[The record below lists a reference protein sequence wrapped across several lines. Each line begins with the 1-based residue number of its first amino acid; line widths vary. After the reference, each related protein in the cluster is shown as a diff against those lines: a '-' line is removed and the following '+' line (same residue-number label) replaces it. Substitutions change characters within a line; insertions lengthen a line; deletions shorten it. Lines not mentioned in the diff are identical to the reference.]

1 APLVSAISEDDIS
14 TRRAWGL
21 WVCLTEMDKV
31 KYPFKIFSNKEN
43 KLPATEATRMKACN
57 MLHVGQWHN
66 HVCPC
71 CEKQEK
77 PLFGTKIRVTQK
89 KPEPNPD
96 KAAVVWLEEVRKTED
111 LGYPES
117 RRSNQGTNNVKL
129 LKILGLYVSNQQS
142 AGLKRLSPLW
152 KPRINS
158 RVETFNKNGCKA
170 AVAGLAAILVVAM
183 VVAVAVE
190 PFQCQ
195 HHRPQG
201 ADQGRFEFTEK
212 NIGDVIKSSP
222 LFKEAASDD
231 STKQALAICQEVLDT
246 AVDDLKR
253 SFDKV
258 GEFDASKANEYLED
272 LKTWLSAV
280 ITNHETCIDA
290 FENTQ
295 GDTGEKMKNVLQTAR
310 QMSSNGL
317 AMPNAVV
324 AQDGSGQ
331 FKTISAAIA
340 SVPQKNNQM
349 FVIHVKAGVYKES
362 VEIPKKVNKI
372 VLIGDGPLKTR
383 ITGRKNY
390 AEGVK
395 TFHTATVA
403 VNADEFMAKD
413 IGIENTAGPL
423 GHQAV
428 ALRVSGDRAIFH
440 NVHIDGY
447 QDTLYAHTYRQ
458 YYRDCSISGT
468 IDFIFGDAQALFQ
481 NCKFVVRK
489 PGPNQACMV
498 TAQGRVERHSLGA
511 TVIQN
516 GDFVAEP
523 ALLQASPPVKVYLGR
538 PWKMLSRTIIMQS
551 NIGGFVA
558 PEGWSVWQGTFA
570 LDTLYY
576 AEYQNRGPGSDQKS
590 RVAWKGIQHF
600 SPQMAESWTGAKM
613 YKGDEWIRNSGVPY
627 VPTMMKV

>member
-1 APLVSAISEDDIS
+1 
-14 TRRAWGL
+14 
-21 WVCLTEMDKV
+21 M
-31 KYPFKIFSNKEN
+31 
-43 KLPATEATRMKACN
+43 
-57 MLHVGQWHN
+57 
-66 HVCPC
+66 
-71 CEKQEK
+71 
-77 PLFGTKIRVTQK
+77 
-89 KPEPNPD
+89 
-96 KAAVVWLEEVRKTED
+96 AA
-111 LGYPES
+111 
-117 RRSNQGTNNVKL
+117 
-129 LKILGLYVSNQQS
+129 
-142 AGLKRLSPLW
+142 
-152 KPRINS
+152 
-158 RVETFNKNGCKA
+158 KA

-183 VVAVAVE
+183 VVAVAVGITKKHNE
-190 PFQCQ
+190 GEISAGSTKAVQSICAPTDYIDTCEKSLSD
-195 HHRPQG
+195 
-201 ADQGRFEFTEK
+201 ADTTDPKELIKAAFEFTEK
-212 NIGDVIKSSP
+212 NIGDVIKNSP

-246 AVDDLKR
+246 AIDDLKR

-290 FENTQ
+290 FENTT

-317 AMPNAVV
+317 AMVSNMSSIFTSLQTGSAASRKLLREEADLFISKKQRSLLALQPNA
-324 AQDGSGQ
+324 
-331 FKTISAAIA
+331 
-340 SVPQKNNQM
+340 
-349 FVIHVKAGVYKES
+349 AGVYKES

-600 SPQMAESWTGAKM
+600 SPQMAESWTGAKF
-613 YKGDEWIRNSGVPY
+613 YHGDEWIRNSGVPY

>member
-1 APLVSAISEDDIS
+1 
-14 TRRAWGL
+14 
-21 WVCLTEMDKV
+21 M
-31 KYPFKIFSNKEN
+31 
-43 KLPATEATRMKACN
+43 
-57 MLHVGQWHN
+57 
-66 HVCPC
+66 
-71 CEKQEK
+71 
-77 PLFGTKIRVTQK
+77 
-89 KPEPNPD
+89 
-96 KAAVVWLEEVRKTED
+96 AA
-111 LGYPES
+111 
-117 RRSNQGTNNVKL
+117 
-129 LKILGLYVSNQQS
+129 
-142 AGLKRLSPLW
+142 
-152 KPRINS
+152 
-158 RVETFNKNGCKA
+158 KA

-183 VVAVAVE
+183 VVAVAVGVTKRE
-190 PFQCQ
+190 SESGSISAGSTKAVQNICAPTDYQDTCEQ
-195 HHRPQG
+195 SLSNANTTDPKELIK
-201 ADQGRFEFTEK
+201 AAFEFTEK
-212 NIGDVIKSSP
+212 NIGDVIKNSP
-222 LFKEAASDD
+222 LFKEAANDD
-231 STKQALAICQEVLDT
+231 GTKQALAICQEVLDT
-246 AVDDLKR
+246 AIDDLKR

-258 GEFDASKANEYLED
+258 GEFDALKANEYLED

-290 FENTQ
+290 FENTT

-317 AMPNAVV
+317 AMVSNMSSIFTSLQVGSSASRKLLSEEEADLFISMKQRSLMGLQPNAVV

-340 SVPQKNNQM
+340 SVPQKNNQP
-349 FVIHVKAGVYKES
+349 FVIHVKAGVYKEY

-383 ITGRKNY
+383 ISGRKNY

-395 TFHTATVA
+395 TFHTATVS
-403 VNADEFMAKD
+403 VNADEFFAKD
-413 IGIENTAGPL
+413 IGFENTAGPQ

-458 YYRDCSISGT
+458 YYRACSISGT

-523 ALLQASPPVKVYLGR
+523 ALLQAAPPVKVYLGR
-538 PWKMLSRTIIMQS
+538 PWKQLSRTIIMQS
-551 NIGGFVA
+551 NIGGFVL
-558 PEGWSVWQGTFA
+558 PEGWSVWDGNFA
-570 LDTLYY
+570 LNTLYY
-576 AEYQNRGPGSDQKS
+576 AEYQNRGPGSDTKN
-590 RVAWKGIQHF
+590 RVQWPGIQHF

-613 YKGDEWIRNSGVPY
+613 YQGDEWIRNSGVPY

>member
-1 APLVSAISEDDIS
+1 
-14 TRRAWGL
+14 
-21 WVCLTEMDKV
+21 M
-31 KYPFKIFSNKEN
+31 
-43 KLPATEATRMKACN
+43 
-57 MLHVGQWHN
+57 
-66 HVCPC
+66 
-71 CEKQEK
+71 
-77 PLFGTKIRVTQK
+77 
-89 KPEPNPD
+89 
-96 KAAVVWLEEVRKTED
+96 AA
-111 LGYPES
+111 
-117 RRSNQGTNNVKL
+117 
-129 LKILGLYVSNQQS
+129 
-142 AGLKRLSPLW
+142 
-152 KPRINS
+152 
-158 RVETFNKNGCKA
+158 KA

-183 VVAVAVE
+183 VVAVAVGVTRKQSE
-190 PFQCQ
+190 SSSINAGSTKAVQSICAPTDYIDTCEKSLSD
-195 HHRPQG
+195 
-201 ADQGRFEFTEK
+201 ADTTDPKELIKAAFEFTEK
-212 NIGDVIKSSP
+212 NIGDVIRTRLCSKKQPVMIAPSKHWRSVKKCSTQPSMISRGRSTRSVNSTPQRPMSTSRTSRRGLALLSP
-222 LFKEAASDD
+222 TMKP
-231 STKQALAICQEVLDT
+231 ALMPLRT
-246 AVDDLKR
+246 P
-253 SFDKV
+253 
-258 GEFDASKANEYLED
+258 
-272 LKTWLSAV
+272 
-280 ITNHETCIDA
+280 
-290 FENTQ
+290 
-295 GDTGEKMKNVLQTAR
+295 

-317 AMPNAVV
+317 AMVSNMSSIFTSLQTGSAASRKLLSEEEADLFISKKQRSLLALQPNAVV

>member
-1 APLVSAISEDDIS
+1 
-14 TRRAWGL
+14 
-21 WVCLTEMDKV
+21 M
-31 KYPFKIFSNKEN
+31 
-43 KLPATEATRMKACN
+43 
-57 MLHVGQWHN
+57 
-66 HVCPC
+66 
-71 CEKQEK
+71 
-77 PLFGTKIRVTQK
+77 
-89 KPEPNPD
+89 
-96 KAAVVWLEEVRKTED
+96 AA
-111 LGYPES
+111 
-117 RRSNQGTNNVKL
+117 
-129 LKILGLYVSNQQS
+129 
-142 AGLKRLSPLW
+142 
-152 KPRINS
+152 
-158 RVETFNKNGCKA
+158 KA

-183 VVAVAVE
+183 VVAVAVGVTRKQSE
-190 PFQCQ
+190 SSSINAGSTKAVQSICAPTDYIDTCEKSLSD
-195 HHRPQG
+195 
-201 ADQGRFEFTEK
+201 ADTTDPKELIKAAFEFTEK
-212 NIGDVIKSSP
+212 NIGDVIKNSP

-246 AVDDLKR
+246 AIDDLKR

-290 FENTQ
+290 FENTT

-317 AMPNAVV
+317 AMVSNMSSIFTSLQTGSAASRKLLSEEEADLFISKKQRSLLALQPNAVV

-331 FKTISAAIA
+331 FKTSAAIA

-523 ALLQASPPVKVYLGR
+523 ALVQASPPVKVYLGR
-538 PWKMLSRTIIMQS
+538 HGRCSQGPLSCNPTS
-551 NIGGFVA
+551 A
-558 PEGWSVWQGTFA
+558 
-570 LDTLYY
+570 
-576 AEYQNRGPGSDQKS
+576 GSLHQKVGRYGRELS
-590 RVAWKGIQHF
+590 L
-600 SPQMAESWTGAKM
+600 
-613 YKGDEWIRNSGVPY
+613 
-627 VPTMMKV
+627 

>member
-1 APLVSAISEDDIS
+1 
-14 TRRAWGL
+14 
-21 WVCLTEMDKV
+21 M
-31 KYPFKIFSNKEN
+31 
-43 KLPATEATRMKACN
+43 
-57 MLHVGQWHN
+57 
-66 HVCPC
+66 
-71 CEKQEK
+71 
-77 PLFGTKIRVTQK
+77 
-89 KPEPNPD
+89 
-96 KAAVVWLEEVRKTED
+96 AA
-111 LGYPES
+111 
-117 RRSNQGTNNVKL
+117 
-129 LKILGLYVSNQQS
+129 
-142 AGLKRLSPLW
+142 
-152 KPRINS
+152 
-158 RVETFNKNGCKA
+158 KA

-183 VVAVAVE
+183 VVAVAVGVTKRQSE
-190 PFQCQ
+190 SGSISAGSTKAVQNVCAPTDYKDTCEQSLSNANTTD
-195 HHRPQG
+195 PKELIK
-201 ADQGRFEFTEK
+201 AAFEFTEK
-212 NIGDVIKSSP
+212 NIGDVIKNSP
-222 LFKEAASDD
+222 LFKEAANDD
-231 STKQALAICQEVLDT
+231 GTKQALAICQEVLDT
-246 AVDDLKR
+246 AIDDLKR

-290 FENTQ
+290 FENTT

-317 AMPNAVV
+317 AMVSNMSSIFTSLQVGSTASRKLLSEEEADLFISIKQRRLMGLQPNAVV

-340 SVPQKNNQM
+340 TVPQKNNQP
-349 FVIHVKAGVYKES
+349 FVIHVKAGVYKEY

-383 ITGRKNY
+383 ISGRKNY

-395 TFHTATVA
+395 TFHTATVS
-403 VNADEFMAKD
+403 VNADEFFAKD
-413 IGIENTAGPL
+413 IGFENTAGPQ

-523 ALLQASPPVKVYLGR
+523 ALLQAAPPVKVYLGR
-538 PWKMLSRTIIMQS
+538 PWKQLSRTIIMQS
-551 NIGGFVA
+551 NIGGFVL
-558 PEGWSVWQGTFA
+558 PEGWSVWDGNFA
-570 LDTLYY
+570 LNTLYY
-576 AEYQNRGPGSDQKS
+576 AEYQNRGPGSDTKN
-590 RVAWKGIQHF
+590 RVQWPGIQHF

-613 YKGDEWIRNSGVPY
+613 YQGDEWIRNSGVPY

>member
-1 APLVSAISEDDIS
+1 MVTKKHNEGEISAGSTKAVQSICAPTDYID
-14 TRRAWGL
+14 T
-21 WVCLTEMDKV
+21 
-31 KYPFKIFSNKEN
+31 
-43 KLPATEATRMKACN
+43 
-57 MLHVGQWHN
+57 
-66 HVCPC
+66 
-71 CEKQEK
+71 CEKSLSDADTTDPKE
-77 PLFGTKIRVTQK
+77 LI
-89 KPEPNPD
+89 
-96 KAAVVWLEEVRKTED
+96 KAA
-111 LGYPES
+111 
-117 RRSNQGTNNVKL
+117 
-129 LKILGLYVSNQQS
+129 
-142 AGLKRLSPLW
+142 
-152 KPRINS
+152 
-158 RVETFNKNGCKA
+158 
-170 AVAGLAAILVVAM
+170 
-183 VVAVAVE
+183 
-190 PFQCQ
+190 
-195 HHRPQG
+195 
-201 ADQGRFEFTEK
+201 FEFTEK
-212 NIGDVIKSSP
+212 NIGDVIKNSP

-246 AVDDLKR
+246 AIDDLKR

-290 FENTQ
+290 FENTT
-295 GDTGEKMKNVLQTAR
+295 GDTGEKMKKRAANCQADVQQRPCHGIQYVINLYVVADGERCQPEASLRGKADLFISKKQRSLLALQ
-310 QMSSNGL
+310 
-317 AMPNAVV
+317 PNAVV

-600 SPQMAESWTGAKM
+600 SPQMAESWTGAKI
-613 YKGDEWIRNSGVPY
+613 YHGDEWIRNSGVPY